1 MGLIERRG
9 GTLLVKDLDRLA
21 KMVHEAS
28 GE

>member
-21 KMVHEAS
+21 KMVQDAT